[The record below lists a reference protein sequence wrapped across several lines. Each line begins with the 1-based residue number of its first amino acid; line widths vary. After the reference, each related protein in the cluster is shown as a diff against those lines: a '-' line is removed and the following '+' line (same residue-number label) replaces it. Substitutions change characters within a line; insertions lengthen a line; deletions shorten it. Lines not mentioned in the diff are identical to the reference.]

1 MSWNDERVELLKKL
15 WIDGMSA
22 SQIASSLGDVTR
34 NAVIGKIHR
43 LGLSNRARPGQVG
56 AGAPAV
62 AAAEAAPQPAA
73 QPVAMTAAV
82 AAAVSQPAAS
92 PAISPAMA
100 ATPVAAVAVAPAPVI
115 QSRPKGKVQPP
126 AEQPARTAA
135 SAQRPV
141 HSAAI
146 GNAAL
151 KVEPVYLS
159 DSVPVAVPAPSRS
172 NVVVLDDQRVT
183 IMMLTE
189 QSCRW
194 PIGDP
199 GSEGFSFCGKRSE
212 TGIPYCAHHAR
223 IAYQPVE
230 RRRDRRPGH

>member
-22 SQIASSLGDVTR
+22 SQIATSLGEVTR

-43 LGLSNRARPGQVG
+43 LGLSNRARPG
-56 AGAPAV
+56 
-62 AAAEAAPQPAA
+62 
-73 QPVAMTAAV
+73 AAV
-82 AAAVSQPAAS
+82 AAAAAA
-92 PAISPAMA
+92 P
-100 ATPVAAVAVAPAPVI
+100 AVA
-115 QSRPKGKVQPP
+115 QSRPKPKM
-126 AEQPARTAA
+126 QPAAAAAMAA
-135 SAQRPV
+135 SAVAPQRTMRP
-141 HSAAI
+141 AAATI
-146 GNAAL
+146 GNTAL
-151 KVEPVYLS
+151 KAEPVYLVEAEPEKLPTTAS
-159 DSVPVAVPAPSRS
+159 
-172 NVVVLDDQRVT
+172 VVVIDERVT

-212 TGIPYCAHHAR
+212 TGIPYCTHHAR

-230 RRRDRRPGH
+230 RRRDRRSGH

>member
-22 SQIASSLGDVTR
+22 SQIASSLGEVTR

-56 AGAPAV
+56 TP
-62 AAAEAAPQPAA
+62 AAA
-73 QPVAMTAAV
+73 TAAV
-82 AAAVSQPAAS
+82 AAAPVAARQPAAARVAVQPAATAVSQPAAS
-92 PAISPAMA
+92 PAIA
-100 ATPVAAVAVAPAPVI
+100 AAPVAAVSVAPAPVL
-115 QSRPKGKVQPP
+115 QSRPRSKVQPP
-126 AEQPARTAA
+126 AEQPAAA
-135 SAQRPV
+135 GAQRPV
-141 HSAAI
+141 RPASSI

-151 KVEPVYLS
+151 KVEPVYMA
-159 DSVPVAVPAPSRS
+159 DAEPVAVPAPSRS

-212 TGIPYCAHHAR
+212 TGIPYCGHHAR